1 MALIEL
7 VLKGKYQSVSVVGMA
22 KNVGKTVTLNRLIDE
37 ASARGLFLG
46 MTSSGR
52 DGERVDEITRLPKP
66 AIRVGQGTLVA
77 TVESAVN
84 LGDGRFELV
93 EGTPYVTQL
102 GRVLILR
109 ARQPGPVVLVGPD
122 TTRQLHDVCETMRRN
137 GAQLVLVDGAFDRV
151 ATAAPAITQATIL
164 ATGAALGHSMAQ
176 TVARTRTVVELF
188 NLKRTRDSR
197 LEEAARQAIL
207 ARKYA
212 LIDEAYQ
219 PRHLD
224 IKTALDQSAAIIQ
237 AVTPNMRAIAFGGAL
252 PGSLIK
258 DLAGQPKLLKKVELF
273 VSDGTKVFV
282 DHGVWKKFAAAG
294 GRVHV
299 LYPIN
304 LLAVTVNPYSPVGP
318 SYQPREF
325 LDRVG
330 AAVAPLPTFDL
341 VLGEAVNVPTR

>member
-22 KNVGKTVTLNRLIDE
+22 KNVGKTVALNRLVDE
-37 ASARGLFLG
+37 SAARGLFLG
-46 MTSSGR
+46 LTSSGR
-52 DGERVDEITRLPKP
+52 DGERLDEITRLPKP
-66 AIRVGQGTLVA
+66 AIHVGQGALVA
-77 TVESAVN
+77 TVESSVD
-84 LGDGRFELV
+84 LKEGRFELV
-93 EGTPYVTQL
+93 EGTQYVTQL
-102 GRVLILR
+102 GRVLVLR

-122 TTRQLHDVCETMRRN
+122 TATQLHEVCETMRRN

-151 ATAAPAITQATIL
+151 ATAAPAVTQATIL

-188 NLKRTRDSR
+188 NLKRTKDAR
-197 LEEAARQAIL
+197 LEDAARQVIQ
-207 ARKYA
+207 ARRYA
-212 LIDEAYQ
+212 LIDAAYQ
-219 PRHLD
+219 PHYLD
-224 IKTALDQSAAIIQ
+224 IRTALDQSGVITK
-237 AVTPNMRAIAFGGAL
+237 AVTPDTRAIAFGGAL
-252 PGSLIK
+252 PGSVIK
-258 DLAGQPKLLKKVELF
+258 DFAEQPKSLKKVELF
-273 VSDGTKVFV
+273 VSDGTRVFV
-282 DHGVWKKFAAAG
+282 DHGLWKKFVTAG

-330 AAVAPLPTFDL
+330 AAVAPLPVFDL
-341 VLGEAVNVPTR
+341 VLGEAVNAQYR